1 MSKIR
6 VEIRVKP
13 CADNTIE
20 VDGDLLKVGSKQFK
34 FSRVHCDSSQETFF
48 ETVLPLLE
56 KFYNNNDCTVF
67 AYGQTGSGKTYTMG
81 ISEHGTDGV
90 LQRSLGHIFAHY
102 AADASS
108 RAADG
113 AETHGTAQHAACAR
127 PRIRIAFYEIYNE
140 EVFDLLSPVRSPLP
154 LRESSGVV
162 TIAGLKEHVVE
173 RLEDALVLL
182 HQGCLERTTKATA
195 MNLSSSRSHA
205 VFTVFVNQARIS
217 FIDLAGSERLKR
229 TKLTG
234 RTVRESI
241 NINSGLL
248 ALGNV
253 INALSAKRSYVPFRD
268 SKLTRILQSSLKD
281 NFTFMI
287 VCISGKCIDFNET
300 MNALEYAN
308 RAANITTYVKNKV
321 LVDTSGV
328 LYLKEEIS
336 RLRGENQVLRNQ
348 LKEKCRCKERNKEHE
363 AEVNA
368 LRMRVYELE
377 SLLSRSAAPA
387 CSPGGS
393 RKSCSE
399 EKENRA
405 DNASC
410 PGRSPE
416 KREVLAED
424 TQCAGAEEG
433 EAVSSARRNASE
445 IDAEALNRAL
455 VVDDGVAK
463 AAPKRVTFNMV
474 ENVILLTPKK
484 QKKLL
489 FTPGRDNIKLRCSV
503 RATYRGHENAV
514 TSLVC
519 TDRLHS
525 SSLDKT
531 IREWPSG
538 NVVHRDLFVVRSM
551 VAWRSLL
558 FSSSG
563 AVKRLDA
570 REGASAL
577 QLDASP
583 GVVSSMF
590 CEGDILYVGT
600 EDGCVAAVDL
610 RMMRVAMKKQ
620 MHKGTVFCITRVG
633 EHIYTG
639 SRDHEIKRFAREAA
653 VSLSEAAPCGDG
665 VLGAAG
671 SPRAGAVTRS
681 PGVTT
686 LPTAHYDSV
695 HVLLS
700 MDDLLVSGGR
710 DCSIKIWRDLR
721 VWKTV
726 PYAHP
731 SWIKSGTPAGAFYA
745 TGSKCGLV
753 KFWDCKEKVTCIG
766 RAELRTSV
774 NALVCDGQHVYA
786 GLQDRSI
793 AVIEGRY
800 E

>member
-6 VEIRVKP
+6 VEIRVRP
-13 CADNTIE
+13 CTENTIE

-56 KFYNNNDCTVF
+56 KFYENNDCTVF

-102 AADASS
+102 AVDIPL
-108 RAADG
+108 G
-113 AETHGTAQHAACAR
+113 AVDNTETLSTAQYSCTR
-127 PRIRIAFYEIYNE
+127 PCIRIAFYEIYNE

-154 LRESSGVV
+154 LRERSGVV

-173 RLEDALVLL
+173 RLDDALVLL

-321 LVDTSGV
+321 IVDTSGV

-363 AEVNA
+363 TEVNT

-377 SLLSRSAAPA
+377 SLLSRFSAPT
-387 CSPGGS
+387 CSPNEN
-393 RKSCSE
+393 RKRCRE
-399 EKENRA
+399 EKENRTG
-405 DNASC
+405 NTSC
-410 PGRSPE
+410 QVQSPE
-416 KREVLAED
+416 KQDIPLED
-424 TQCAGAEEG
+424 TQCACAEERSI
-433 EAVSSARRNASE
+433 SSSVRRDTCR

-455 VVDDGVAK
+455 VVDDGGAK
-463 AAPKRVTFNMV
+463 AAPKRVTFNTV

-489 FTPGRDNIKLRCSV
+489 FTPGRDNIKLQCTV

-538 NVVHRDLFVVRSM
+538 SVVHRDLFVVRSM

-563 AVKRLDA
+563 AVKCLDT
-570 REGASAL
+570 RKGATTL
-577 QLDASP
+577 QLDVSP
-583 GVVSSMF
+583 GIVSAMF
-590 CEGDILYVGT
+590 CEGDFLYVGT
-600 EDGCVAAVDL
+600 EGGCVAVIDL
-610 RMMRVAMKKQ
+610 RMMKVVMRKQ
-620 MHKGTVFCITRVG
+620 MHKGTVFCINRVG

-639 SRDHEIKRFAREAA
+639 SRDHEIKRFARDVA
-653 VSLSEAAPCGDG
+653 VSRLDTVTCNGEVP
-665 VLGAAG
+665 GAVG
-671 SPRAGAVTRS
+671 SPRDGAMIRS

-695 HVLLS
+695 HILLN
-700 MDDLLVSGGR
+700 MDDLLMSGGR

-753 KFWDCKEKVTCIG
+753 KFWDCKEKITCIG
-766 RAELRTSV
+766 KAELRTSV

>member
-20 VDGDLLKVGSKQFK
+20 ADGELLKVGSKQFK

-48 ETVLPLLE
+48 ETVLPLLD
-56 KFYNNNDCTVF
+56 KFYENNDCTVF

-90 LQRSLGHIFAHY
+90 LQRSLEHIFAHY
-102 AADASS
+102 TAEAPS
-108 RAADG
+108 G
-113 AETHGTAQHAACAR
+113 AMDSTEIPITAQHAAYTR
-127 PRIRIAFYEIYNE
+127 PRIRITFYEIYNE

-154 LRESSGVV
+154 LRESSGMV
-162 TIAGLKEHVVE
+162 TIAGLMEHVIE

-377 SLLSRSAAPA
+377 SLLSRSAAPV
-387 CSPGGS
+387 CSSNGS
-393 RKSCSE
+393 RKSCYE

-405 DNASC
+405 DNTPC
-410 PGRSPE
+410 IVQSPMKLE
-416 KREVLAED
+416 LLVENMQHVGPEERDVAAEIRGD
-424 TQCAGAEEG
+424 TSG
-433 EAVSSARRNASE
+433 
-445 IDAEALNRAL
+445 IDTEALNRAL
-455 VVDDGVAK
+455 VVDGGGEK

-489 FTPGRDNIKLRCSV
+489 FTPGRDNLKLHCSL

-538 NVVHRDLFVVRSM
+538 RVLHRDLFVVRSM

-563 AVKRLDA
+563 TVKRLDT
-570 REGASAL
+570 REGVTAL
-577 QLDASP
+577 QLDTSP
-583 GVVSSMF
+583 GVISSMF
-590 CEGDILYVGT
+590 CEGDLLYVGT

-610 RMMRVAMKKQ
+610 RMMRVAMRKP
-620 MHKGTVFCITRVG
+620 MHKGTVFCINRVG

-639 SRDHEIKRFAREAA
+639 SRDHEIKRFARNA
-653 VSLSEAAPCGDG
+653 AAPRAETALSSDEVPGT
-665 VLGAAG
+665 AG
-671 SPRAGAVTRS
+671 SPLGGVVTCS

-695 HVLLS
+695 HVLLN

-766 RAELRTSV
+766 KAELKTSV
-774 NALVCDGQHVYA
+774 NVLVCDGQHVYA